1 MESILFRNRFIMV
14 FFIFINICNGLK
26 NRYRLT
32 ARSYIIYASKSY
44 ILFKI
49 ARSCLNKHVET
60 QFEKMDVCFGFL
72 IDTQKTVINVYI
84 VPLFG
89 LAGNMQSYLYV
100 SIYSYY
106 QVLFLNIYPVIRNK
120 ILANLIICWALTSID
135 IRRLKYTF
143 IQL

>member
-1 MESILFRNRFIMV
+1 MV
-14 FFIFINICNGLK
+14 P
-26 NRYRLT
+26 T
-32 ARSYIIYASKSY
+32 ARSYIIHASKSY

-72 IDTQKTVINVYI
+72 IDTQKTAINVYI

-106 QVLFLNIYPVIRNK
+106 RVLFLNIYPVIRNQ
-120 ILANLIICWALTSID
+120 ILAFWIISIHTSVGVNNINSNYGVSIWLDRCILMFNAIEYQCNQSAL
-135 IRRLKYTF
+135 
-143 IQL
+143 Q

>member
-1 MESILFRNRFIMV
+1 MV
-14 FFIFINICNGLK
+14 FFILLNICNGLK

-120 ILANLIICWALTSID
+120 ILAYLISLLSLELYVD
-135 IRRLKYTF
+135 
-143 IQL
+143 

>member
-1 MESILFRNRFIMV
+1 MESILFRNRCIMV
-14 FFIFINICNGLK
+14 FFIFLNICNGLK

-32 ARSYIIYASKSY
+32 AESYMIYASKSY

-106 QVLFLNIYPVIRNK
+106 QVSFFEYISCNEKQNISLFN
-120 ILANLIICWALTSID
+120 
-135 IRRLKYTF
+135 
-143 IQL
+143 

>member
-1 MESILFRNRFIMV
+1 MESLLFRNRFIMV
-14 FFIFINICNGLK
+14 FFIFLSICNGLK

-44 ILFKI
+44 ISFKI

-106 QVLFLNIYPVIRNK
+106 QFLFLNIYPVIRNK
-120 ILANLIICWALTSID
+120 ILAYLIILSS
-135 IRRLKYTF
+135 YTL
-143 IQL
+143 IHL

>member
-1 MESILFRNRFIMV
+1 MA
-14 FFIFINICNGLK
+14 FFILLNICNGLK

-120 ILANLIICWALTSID
+120 ILAYLIS
-135 IRRLKYTF
+135 YT
-143 IQL
+143 

>member
-1 MESILFRNRFIMV
+1 MESVLFRNRFIMV
-14 FFIFINICNGLK
+14 FFIFLNICNGLK

-106 QVLFLNIYPVIRNK
+106 QVLFLNIYPVIRN
-120 ILANLIICWALTSID
+120 NT
-135 IRRLKYTF
+135 
-143 IQL
+143 